1 MPARLL
7 KEATHQAAYW
17 TAVPTFLLGWG
28 FRATGRH
35 HLPRSGPSLLVANH
49 QSFIDPVLVGA
60 AANRW
65 LTYLARSN
73 LWTNRHLG
81 RLISHFD
88 AVPIDR
94 GFGRDG
100 LKAVLDA
107 LGRGEAVLM
116 FAEGER
122 SHSGDVQELKPGVHL
137 LLKRVT
143 CPVVPVGIAGAYD
156 AWPRHHKLPRLDA
169 LALPT
174 AGRSIAVAF
183 GEACDPARFAGR
195 DREAALGELRGE
207 LVKAKAAAEGL
218 RRVVRSPK
226 R

>member
-7 KEATHQAAYW
+7 REATYQAAYW

-35 HLPRSGPSLLVANH
+35 HLPLTGPALLVSNH

-65 LTYLARSN
+65 LTYLARAN
-73 LWTNRHLG
+73 LWSNRYLG
-81 RLISHFD
+81 GLISHFH

-100 LKAVLDA
+100 LKSVLDA

-174 AGRSIAVAF
+174 AGRSIAIAF

-195 DREAALGELRGE
+195 DREGALGELRGE
-207 LVKAKAAAEGL
+207 LVKAKDEAERL
-218 RRVVRSPK
+218 RR
-226 R
+226 